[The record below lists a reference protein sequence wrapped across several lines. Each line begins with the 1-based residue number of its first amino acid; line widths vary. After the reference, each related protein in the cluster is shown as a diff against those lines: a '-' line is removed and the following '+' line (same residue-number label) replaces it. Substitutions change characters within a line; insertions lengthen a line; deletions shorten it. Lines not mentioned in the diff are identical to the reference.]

1 LAGKGRHGSIIPGN
15 RIGGYHLYY
24 IRTVVVALNSAERY
38 CTAFALVLAVTVV
51 CIATLEHYGP
61 PPYGRIHGHAR
72 FRPRPTLG
80 ELQRTTP
87 WVWLW
92 CERCQHHAPLACAV
106 AVIRS

>member
-1 LAGKGRHGSIIPGN
+1 MAGKGRHGSIIPGN

-72 FRPRPTLG
+72 FRATADAT
-80 ELQRTTP
+80 E
-87 WVWLW
+87 
-92 CERCQHHAPLACAV
+92 
-106 AVIRS
+106 